1 MKAANSQPI
10 QNRNVLV
17 IGKNSYVGEFL
28 CQHFSGRGAAVVAVG
43 SSECNFLDAS
53 SVHELFKSFG
63 GKPFTIIFLAV
74 VNKDVDNSY
83 SAFLKNVQM
92 AWNFVS
98 AARDAHLES
107 VVYFSSVD
115 VYGRAPKLPMS
126 ETTALDP
133 DSWYGLSKFSS
144 EWIVREELGSKFPT
158 CLLRIP
164 GIFGSSPKDR
174 SVIGRLIGTIRKE
187 GKAYVHG
194 DGKLLRDYVFAP
206 DLCEVVE
213 RLVTRR
219 ASGTF
224 NVASGASVSLVQI
237 LETIREA
244 LAIDF
249 QVVHLPA
256 NAERNFDMRYDT
268 SNLSAAIGKFEFS
281 SLGAGISSYLN
292 S

>member
-1 MKAANSQPI
+1 
-10 QNRNVLV
+10 
-17 IGKNSYVGEFL
+17 
-28 CQHFSGRGAAVVAVG
+28 
-43 SSECNFLDAS
+43 
-53 SVHELFKSFG
+53 
-63 GKPFTIIFLAV
+63 
-74 VNKDVDNSY
+74 
-83 SAFLKNVQM
+83 
-92 AWNFVS
+92 
-98 AARDAHLES
+98 
-107 VVYFSSVD
+107 
-115 VYGRAPKLPMS
+115 
-126 ETTALDP
+126 
-133 DSWYGLSKFSS
+133 
-144 EWIVREELGSKFPT
+144 
-158 CLLRIP
+158 
-164 GIFGSSPKDR
+164 
-174 SVIGRLIGTIRKE
+174 
-187 GKAYVHG
+187 
-194 DGKLLRDYVFAP
+194 
-206 DLCEVVE
+206 VVE